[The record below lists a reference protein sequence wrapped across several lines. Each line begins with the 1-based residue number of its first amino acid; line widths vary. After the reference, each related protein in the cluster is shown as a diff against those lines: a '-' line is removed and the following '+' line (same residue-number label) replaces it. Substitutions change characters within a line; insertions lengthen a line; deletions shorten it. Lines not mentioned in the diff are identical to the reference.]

1 MSIKTNKFN
10 YKSYF
15 TYSALHYLF
24 RIIVTGSLA
33 LLLTGCLDRKPGG
46 SEKPVS
52 VEVSIKNQADLWDLA
67 IVNKDRTAILSNMA
81 EEFRQID
88 GTGNIK
94 KKAEFVDGLMSPR
107 LEIRPYTVE
116 DYDLRV
122 YGDVALLSGRTRMKG
137 KYDGEDFTAHYRYI
151 DVYVKR
157 LGEWKI
163 VSVQITELSN

>member
-94 KKAEFVDGLMSPR
+94 KKRNLLM
-107 LEIRPYTVE
+107 
-116 DYDLRV
+116 D
-122 YGDVALLSGRTRMKG
+122 
-137 KYDGEDFTAHYRYI
+137 
-151 DVYVKR
+151 
-157 LGEWKI
+157 
-163 VSVQITELSN
+163 